1 MKKFKYEAKKGKEL
15 IKGILSAESHAAAV
29 DKIHEMNLLPV
40 QVREEGVGGAGPFGG
55 GVRSRSLTLFYQQLG
70 RLVRSGIP
78 LLAALT
84 VTAEQTE
91 DRRLQ
96 AICETIKDE
105 VRHGKPFAAALG
117 EHPSVFDVFA
127 VAMVE
132 LGENTGHLDEA
143 LARLAECHERR
154 FSVLQKVRN
163 ALIYPSLVAAL
174 GLFAVA
180 YLLAYVVPQFSKLF
194 EEFGQD
200 LPLLTRGLILVS
212 DGVQRYG
219 LIALLAAGILGI
231 IFYKRSKGPVQ
242 KVRWARWRM
251 TLPLAG
257 KMVFMAQFAAFARS
271 MEMLLKGGVPL
282 LKALKIAVPVV
293 SNEAMQEDLATAMR
307 RVEQGAALSGA
318 LKSSGRFQLFA
329 VHLLLIGEETGHLEQ
344 AFRDIADWYDQRV
357 DESTRVVTQL
367 VEPVTLL
374 TVGLLLGLVAMAILL
389 PVFSIDAIVFNQ

>member
-1 MKKFKYEAKKGKEL
+1 MKKFKYEAKKGKDL

-29 DKIHEMNLLPV
+29 DKIHEMGLLPV
-40 QVREEGVGGAGPFGG
+40 QVREEGIRGARVFGG
-55 GVRSRSLTLFYQQLG
+55 GVRGRSLTLFYQQMG
-70 RLVRSGIP
+70 RLIRSGIP

-91 DRRLQ
+91 DRKLQ
-96 AICETIKDE
+96 SICETIKEE

-117 EHPSVFDVFA
+117 EHPSAFDVFA

-143 LARLAECHERR
+143 LARLAECQDRR

-163 ALIYPSLVAAL
+163 ALVYPALVAVL
-174 GLFAVA
+174 GFFAVA
-180 YLLAYVVPQFSKLF
+180 YLLAYVVPQFSRLF

-200 LPLLTRGLILVS
+200 LPLLTRGLIVAS
-212 DGVQRYG
+212 DSIQRYG
-219 LIALLAAGILGI
+219 LIALLVAGVLGI
-231 IFYKRSKGPVQ
+231 IFYNRSKGSVQ

-251 TLPLAG
+251 GLPLAG
-257 KMVFMAQFAAFARS
+257 KMIFMAQFAAFSRS

-293 SNEAMQEDLATAMR
+293 SNGAMQEDLATAMR
-307 RVEQGAALSGA
+307 RVEQGATLSGA
-318 LKSSGRFQLFA
+318 LKSSGRFHLFA

-357 DESTRVVTQL
+357 DESTRIMTQL

-389 PVFSIDAIVFNQ
+389 PVFSIDAIIFNQ